1 MNDKNI
7 KLTFDEMRM
16 LLESVTKQAYEK
28 DGVLFEDVEDIFDW
42 LEHNENGSVELDII
56 DLGDDAYMRNT
67 YFKYQNKL

>member
-7 KLTFDEMRM
+7 KLTFDEMRT

-42 LEHNENGSVELDII
+42 LEYNENGSVELDII